1 MGAIALIGLKHCGKS
16 SVGLN
21 LAWLLKCP
29 FHDADHLLEEYYFL
43 HYPCRKRLACREIYI
58 KLGKQKFDPLQFET
72 LQHFFANQKNN
83 TQFVLALGG
92 GAADLA
98 EIESLLQNCLVVLLQ
113 ESLERLFARIVRRG
127 LPPFLKAANLEQSF
141 AKFQKQSDAR
151 LQNYRRWADV
161 SVSCNGCESEEI
173 AQQILLALQQKRYS
187 TKKA

>member
-1 MGAIALIGLKHCGKS
+1 MGAIVLVGLKHCGKS

-43 HYPCRKRLACREIYI
+43 HYSCKNRLTCREIYI
-58 KLGKQKFDPLQFET
+58 KLGKQQFDPLQFET

-83 TQFVLALGG
+83 SGFVLALGG
-92 GAADLA
+92 GAADVA
-98 EIESLLQNCLVVLLQ
+98 GIESLLQNCLVVLLQ

-151 LQNYRRWADV
+151 LQNYRRWADF
-161 SVSCNGCESEEI
+161 SISCNGCESEEI